1 MMSSGNPFT
10 REPTLKSG
18 VRNSENKLKCGE
30 RKLVLNEI
38 NDAVSLLL
46 QSTGDSF
53 TAISIFVGTL
63 IRFDG
68 I

>member
-1 MMSSGNPFT
+1 MNDEF
-10 REPTLKSG
+10 RESVYERTDAQEWS
-18 VRNSENKLKCGE
+18 RNGENKLKCGE

-53 TAISIFVGTL
+53 TAISIFVET
-63 IRFDG
+63 
-68 I
+68 